1 MVGFFLILSIALN
14 IFLSLLV
21 INLLHIAQDLSW
33 ELARIHDESE
43 EFRKEII
50 KNLDEKSYDFFT
62 TFKKQR
68 EKFKEKANR

>member
-21 INLLHIAQDLSW
+21 HNLIHIAQDLSW

-43 EFRKEII
+43 ENGNGCKG
-50 KNLDEKSYDFFT
+50 
-62 TFKKQR
+62 
-68 EKFKEKANR
+68 